1 MKNSRR
7 LLAVLVCL
15 IVVFSM
21 AVVASAA
28 ASKLFFNR
36 SSGGYQCTGRGT
48 IDGNKATATFN
59 ATEIP
64 LQPIIPSESCT
75 STIYVLTYDSAGT
88 YMGAATSDGN
98 VYAYASYTA
107 QRNVADSYCSF
118 EFNGADFGSYILEN
132 N

>member
-7 LLAVLVCL
+7 MLAVLVC
-15 IVVFSM
+15 VVMVFSM

-48 IDGNKATATFN
+48 INGNVATASFS

-64 LQPIIPSESCT
+64 LEPVIPSEACT
-75 STIYVLTYDSAGT
+75 STIYVFAYDSAGK
-88 YMGAATSDGN
+88 YMGGATSDGN
-98 VYAYASYTA
+98 VRAYVSYSA
-107 QRNVADSYCSF
+107 DRNVGESYCSF
-118 EFNGADFGSYILEN
+118 EFNGADLGIYSLAN

>member
-1 MKNSRR
+1 MKTSRR
-7 LLAVLVCL
+7 MLAVVVCMVMVL
-15 IVVFSM
+15 SM

-28 ASKLFFNR
+28 ASKLFFNK

-48 IDGNKATATFN
+48 IDGNVATATFS

-64 LQPIIPSESCT
+64 LKPVIPSEACT
-75 STIYVLTYDSAGT
+75 STIYVLAYDTAGN

-98 VYAYASYTA
+98 VNAYAYYRANL
-107 QRNVADSYCSF
+107 NVGESYCSF
-118 EFNGADFGSYILEN
+118 EFNGADLGSYILAN